1 MGSLPP
7 WLHPYLMVTSLSTYF
22 DRIGY
27 TGNASVSLET
37 LQTLNLH
44 HTQAIAYENLNP
56 FLGWPV
62 PLDTASLQEKLV
74 NSRRGGYCYEQNLF
88 FKHVLETIG
97 FRVTGLAARVVW
109 NMTPDVVLP
118 RTHMLMRVEARGESF
133 IADVGFGSL
142 TLTAPLRLQLETAQH
157 TPHGAFRLVRE
168 VEEFVLEAE
177 LGHEWKQL
185 YKFTLHEQLQPDYE
199 MANYYVS
206 CHPKSRFVNGLMAAR
221 PAENRRYALSNNE
234 FTVRF
239 MNGQTERRVLGTA
252 AEIRDVLEGPM
263 GLKLPST
270 RDLDLRLQQL
280 IELCT
285 L

>member
-1 MGSLPP
+1 
-7 WLHPYLMVTSLSTYF
+7 
-22 DRIGY
+22 
-27 TGNASVSLET
+27 
-37 LQTLNLH
+37 
-44 HTQAIAYENLNP
+44 
-56 FLGWPV
+56 
-62 PLDTASLQEKLV
+62 
-74 NSRRGGYCYEQNLF
+74 
-88 FKHVLETIG
+88 
-97 FRVTGLAARVVW
+97 
-109 NMTPDVVLP
+109 
-118 RTHMLMRVEARGESF
+118 
-133 IADVGFGSL
+133 
-142 TLTAPLRLQLETAQH
+142 
-157 TPHGAFRLVRE
+157 
-168 VEEFVLEAE
+168 
-177 LGHEWKQL
+177 
-185 YKFTLHEQLQPDYE
+185 